1 MSVFKSVFW
10 LFVPLLLIG
19 CVDKS
24 RDLTSP
30 LSVNELD
37 NNDFDRGSL
46 MLNLVD
52 NIFIPNYKTTSELAL
67 NFSSDTGVIA
77 EYCGVIGTQDE
88 QEKLV
93 LAQTA
98 WRELMDSVQKT
109 EMHIL
114 GPSQRNEAALQNRM
128 HSYTLGSL
136 ATCGL
141 DQAVIQSIE
150 NVDFSVSNRAVN
162 QRGMGAIEYL
172 LFNDNLNHSCSSQ
185 VLTTNTW
192 NALSETVRKTQRC
205 NLALQLAKDVSD
217 ASDKIYQQW
226 TAGDSAY
233 REEFLQEASREDNF
247 QLITDALFYIET
259 FTKSSKLAIPLGLDP
274 KCSAITCPDLIESPY
289 SETTLRNIKINTQE
303 FLRIFNGSDGL
314 GFDDL
319 IADAG
324 FSETANRFKNQSA
337 QVLNRLESINTSL
350 SDQVSTITTVD
361 DETTC
366 TNSMANPQDPSA
378 LDACSLTGLLKLIT
392 DDLKIDFVTI
402 VNVPVPGRVQSD
414 ND

>member
-1 MSVFKSVFW
+1 MSIIKSTSW
-10 LFVPLLLIG
+10 LFIPLLLAG

-30 LSVNELD
+30 LSTSDQD

-46 MLNLVD
+46 MDHLVD
-52 NIFIPNYKTTSELAL
+52 SIFIPNYKTTSDLASA
-67 NFSSDTGVIA
+67 FSSENGVLA
-77 EYCGVIGTQDE
+77 EYCGAIGLPNE
-88 QEKLV
+88 QEKLD
-93 LAQTA
+93 LAQAA
-98 WRELMDSVQKT
+98 WRELMDAVQKT

-114 GPSQRNEAALQNRM
+114 GPAQRNESALQNRI
-128 HSYTLGSL
+128 HSYATGNL

-141 DQAVIQSIE
+141 DQAVIQF
-150 NVDFSVSNRAVN
+150 NQDANFSVTSRALN

-172 LFNDNLNHSCSSQ
+172 LYNDNLNHSCSSQ

-192 NALSETVRKTQRC
+192 NDSSDLSRKTQRC
-205 NLALQLAKDVSD
+205 NLALELATDVD
-217 ASDKIYQQW
+217 KASAEVYEQW
-226 TAGDSAY
+226 TVGDSTY
-233 REEFLQEASREDNF
+233 REEFLDEASRGDNF

-259 FTKSSKLAIPLGLDP
+259 YTKSSKLAIPLGIDP
-274 KCSAITCPDLIESPY
+274 KCSAVTCPNLIESAY
-289 SETTLRNIKINTQE
+289 SETSLRNIEINTQE
-303 FLRIFNGSDGL
+303 FLRIFNGGDGL

-319 IADAG
+319 IVDAG
-324 FSETANRFKNQSA
+324 FSDTAARFKNQSA
-337 QVLNRLESINTSL
+337 QVLNRLETISASL
-350 SDQVSTITTVD
+350 TDQVSAITGVEE
-361 DETTC
+361 ETTC
-366 TNSMANPQDPSA
+366 TNSMANPQDSST